1 MPRPWQTI
9 DSAETAE
16 GRLELL
22 RRGERD
28 FIIKVDGRVLMNGNA
43 HRSERV
49 LAELACNRL
58 PARSRPRILIGGL
71 GLGFTLRAA
80 LDALPAE
87 AEVVVAELNP
97 VVERWCRGPLL
108 GLTEAAVND
117 PRVRVVI
124 TDVADLIAEGGGAA
138 PFDAIVLDLYEGPCE
153 ATRHHPGRDR
163 LWGREALARTRAAL
177 SDGGILAVWGEDPDT
192 AFEKRLEAAGLPFER
207 RRPGKGTARHV
218 VYLAEAKG

>member
-1 MPRPWQTI
+1 MPRPWQII
-9 DSAETAE
+9 DSTETDE

-49 LAELACNRL
+49 LAELACSRL
-58 PARSRPRILIGGL
+58 PGRERPRVLIGGL

-80 LDALPAE
+80 LDNLPAG

-97 VVERWCRGPLL
+97 VVERWCRGPLRD
-108 GLTEAAVND
+108 LTDAAVED
-117 PRVRVVI
+117 PRVRVI
-124 TDVADLIAEGGGAA
+124 IADVAEVIAEGESK
-138 PFDAIVLDLYEGPCE
+138 PFDAIILDLYEGPCE
-153 ATRHHPGRDR
+153 ATRHHAGRDR
-163 LWGREALARTRAAL
+163 LWGTKALAHTRAAL
-177 SDGGILAVWGEDPDT
+177 IKGGILAVWGEDPDA
-192 AFEKRLEAAGLPFER
+192 AFEKRLSSIGLPFER

-218 VYLAEAKG
+218 VYLAQARD